1 MQVEEGYECT
11 GLQPST
17 CRLANAHTTS
27 AATGTP
33 EFATKMHKCLRV
45 YKQRHRELS
54 CTVMQADQ
62 ICTTQKRKHV
72 QSIAAWLH
80 TMFAKIK
87 LIVKNERTIS
97 SNTCCHCV
105 EGAAMT
111 AQTTTCKCNDMNG
124 STQHITCVLQLRFHE
139 YMHIQR
145 GNVQSADHSMRP
157 LHLACA
163 LPAFAHYRAPMC
175 HVHAE

>member
-1 MQVEEGYECT
+1 MSALACSPQPAGLPMPTPRLLPQV
-11 GLQPST
+11 Q
-17 CRLANAHTTS
+17 
-27 AATGTP
+27 TP

-87 LIVKNERTIS
+87 LIVKNE
-97 SNTCCHCV
+97 
-105 EGAAMT
+105 
-111 AQTTTCKCNDMNG
+111 
-124 STQHITCVLQLRFHE
+124 L
-139 YMHIQR
+139 
-145 GNVQSADHSMRP
+145 
-157 LHLACA
+157 
-163 LPAFAHYRAPMC
+163 
-175 HVHAE
+175 